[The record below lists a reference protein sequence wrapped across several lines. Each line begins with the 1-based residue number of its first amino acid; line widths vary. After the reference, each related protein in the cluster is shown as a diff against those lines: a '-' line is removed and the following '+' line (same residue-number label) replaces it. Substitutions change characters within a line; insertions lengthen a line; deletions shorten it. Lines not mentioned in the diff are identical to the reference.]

1 VWYVDGVP
9 AAVTDAKYKAE
20 KPAGFPHAD
29 LYQILTYCTALRL
42 NEGHLVYAKGNAL
55 ETTHTVRYAGVTI
68 NAHTLD
74 RATLPADLL
83 AQVDELTDR
92 VVRGIALPEGPE
104 VLTSARGVKV

>member
-1 VWYVDGVP
+1 LRRNTVTVP
-9 AAVTDAKYKAE
+9 TTIDAAGWLSNY
-20 KPAGFPHAD
+20 
-29 LYQILTYCTALRL
+29 L
-42 NEGHLVYAKGNAL
+42 
-55 ETTHTVRYAGVTI
+55 THTVRYAGVTI

-92 VVRGIALPEGPE
+92 VVRGIALPEDPE